1 MTDTER
7 GKIDHVAGVVSPME
21 RAKIMALTAGAEK
34 AFKFIAQ
41 GMKWLVDAQ
50 TYDDFVELSLLLLSF
65 GTEQLLKLILCC
77 HQYSQTG
84 TYSRQKD
91 IKHHR
96 IKLLHSDVVTQCFSK
111 EYLKRRDVR
120 TGYEF
125 LKSDASLDAM
135 LGIMEWYAGGV
146 PKIQGRYSD
155 LDEVTTD
162 EIVRDP
168 VNHGLGELERKI
180 ALANQLGFGQDARRK
195 IHLQIVETMTRYY
208 RVQAHLIRFGKIGV
222 IEWTSKH
229 TTAIIMND
237 PAIWYAEMI
246 RPVRVSQC

>member
-1 MTDTER
+1 MTD
-7 GKIDHVAGVVSPME
+7 AGLGNPKGATSGISHMD

-41 GMKWLVDAQ
+41 GMKWLVDEQ

-77 HQYSQTG
+77 QKYSQMG
-84 TYSRQKD
+84 LYPRQRD

-96 IKLLHSDVVTQCFSK
+96 IVTLHADVVAHCFSP
-111 EYLKRRDVR
+111 EYLERDGVLK
-120 TGYEF
+120 GHEF
-125 LKSDASLDAM
+125 LQHDPYLDVM

-146 PKIQGRYSD
+146 PKVQGRYSD

-168 VNHGLGELERKI
+168 VNHGLGELELKI
-180 ALANQLGFGQDARRK
+180 TLDNQLGTDREARRK
-195 IHLQIVETMTRYY
+195 VHLHIVQTMTMYY
-208 RVQAHLIRFGKIGV
+208 RVLAHLVRFGKIGS

-229 TTAIIMND
+229 TTAVITSE
-237 PAIWYAEMI
+237 PADWYSEMI
-246 RPVRVSQC
+246 RPLRM